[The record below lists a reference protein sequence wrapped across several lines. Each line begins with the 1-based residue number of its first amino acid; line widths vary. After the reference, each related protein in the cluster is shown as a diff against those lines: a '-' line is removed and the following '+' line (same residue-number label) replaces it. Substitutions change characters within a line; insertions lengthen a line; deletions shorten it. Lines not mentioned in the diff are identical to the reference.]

1 MTGHQASPARAGLP
15 APPAA
20 TAHPHDPAGHPA
32 IGRRPADLPPA
43 AARKKTGLYAPVLL
57 GASAVGTMSVSP
69 IFGNGDIVTG
79 VRGTTDGDVIVTGS
93 HAKADGTNN
102 TLPFL
107 YDGPLTSS
115 AEDNGFH
122 ALTPPFPGFDNGTGT
137 GTFYGPDTST
147 YNPDTIPAGQV
158 RAVGSY
164 RNGDGVF
171 NHGMIYLGPVSGGGT
186 WTTIDVPTDGSNT
199 VGGVRACPA
208 GQVRAVG
215 SYRDGDGVVN
225 HGMIY
230 LGPVSGGGTWTTIDV
245 PRDGSNTA
253 GGVRA
258 CPSGQ
263 PGCMVMDTIAHSTM
277 GNLVVG
283 NYDLNLGNGV
293 SGNAFIYN
301 MSTGQYTLLQLG
313 GSLASGTTLYG
324 IWQNGGPGSP
334 NYTLAGGSSAH
345 LSSLKNQRA
354 FLMNYNERT
363 GRFGPPR
370 FYSYGNAPAALT
382 HFDGIT
388 KVPGGFN
395 LATISSVRQSSTAL
409 QPSMAFVPATGGNW
423 PLFGRATWYPIDVA
437 GSSLCTTPPATSC
450 SMVTANTVYQNQ
462 VMGLYVQQQQS
473 DSGSVSVP
481 GTYLATVPVP

>member
-1 MTGHQASPARAGLP
+1 MIGNQASPAHAG
-15 APPAA
+15 PPGPRAA
-20 TAHPHDPAGHPA
+20 TARPHDPAGHHA
-32 IGRRPADLPPA
+32 TGRRPADLLLG
-43 AARKKTGLYAPVLL
+43 AARQKTALYAPVLL
-57 GASAVGTMSVSP
+57 GAAAAAVLALALPAMASPVTGQDPTSTTSISP

-93 HAKADGTNN
+93 HAKADGTDN

-107 YDGPLTSS
+107 YQGPLTSP
-115 AEDNGFH
+115 AEDSGFH
-122 ALTPPFPGFDNGTGT
+122 LLTPPFADFET

-164 RNGDGVF
+164 RTYPSNGVF
-171 NHGMIYLGPVSGGGT
+171 NHGMIYLGPVSGGGS
-186 WTTIDVPTDGSNT
+186 WTRIDVPADGSNT
-199 VGGVRACPA
+199 V
-208 GQVRAVG
+208 
-215 SYRDGDGVVN
+215 
-225 HGMIY
+225 
-230 LGPVSGGGTWTTIDV
+230 
-245 PRDGSNTA
+245 

-301 MSTGQYTLLQLG
+301 MSTGQWTLLQLG
-313 GSLASGTTLYG
+313 GSLSSGTTLYG
-324 IWQNGGPGSP
+324 IWQNGGSGSP
-334 NYTLAGGSSAH
+334 NYTLAGGSSAY
-345 LSSLKNQRA
+345 SPGGAQRA

-363 GRFGPPR
+363 GRFGLPR

-388 KVPGGFN
+388 AVPGGFN
-395 LATISSVRQSSTAL
+395 LVAISSAQASSL
-409 QPSMAFVPATGGNW
+409 AFIPATRGRW
-423 PLFGRATWYPIDVA
+423 PLFGRATWYPIDV
-437 GSSLCTTPPATSC
+437 SSLCPPSSC
-450 SMVTANTVYQNQ
+450 SMVTGNTVYQNQ
-462 VMGLYVQQQQS
+462 VMGLYV
-473 DSGSVSVP
+473 SGKVF
-481 GTYLATVPVP
+481 GTYLATVATP

>member
-1 MTGHQASPARAGLP
+1 MTGHQASPAHAGLP

-20 TAHPHDPAGHPA
+20 TARPHDPAGHPA
-32 IGRRPADLPPA
+32 TARRPADLPLP
-43 AARKKTGLYAPVLL
+43 AARKKTTLYVPLLL
-57 GASAVGTMSVSP
+57 GTAAAAVLALALPAMASPVTGQDATSTMSISP
-69 IFGNGDIVTG
+69 ILGNGNIVTG
-79 VRGTTDGDVIVTGS
+79 VRGTTDGDVILTGS

-107 YDGPLTSS
+107 YQGPLTSP
-115 AEDNGFH
+115 AEDSGFH
-122 ALTPPFPGFDNGTGT
+122 ALTPQFAGFVT

-186 WTTIDVPTDGSNT
+186 WTTIDVPANGSNT
-199 VGGVRACPA
+199 VGGVRACP
-208 GQVRAVG
+208 
-215 SYRDGDGVVN
+215 SD
-225 HGMIY
+225 
-230 LGPVSGGGTWTTIDV
+230 
-245 PRDGSNTA
+245 
-253 GGVRA
+253 
-258 CPSGQ
+258 Q
-263 PGCMVMDTIAHSTM
+263 PDCMVMDTIAHSTM

-283 NYDLNLGNGV
+283 NYDLNLGHGV

-301 MSTGQYTLLQLG
+301 MTTHQWTLLQLG

-324 IWQNGGPGSP
+324 IWQNGGPGSS

-345 LSSLKNQRA
+345 GSSLRTQRA

-363 GRFGPPR
+363 VHFGPPR
-370 FYSYGNAPAALT
+370 FYTYGNAPALVT

-388 KVPGGFN
+388 AVPGGFN
-395 LATISSVRQSSTAL
+395 LATISSAQAS
-409 QPSMAFVPATGGNW
+409 SMAFVPTNGGNW

-437 GSSLCTTPPATSC
+437 ASRVCKPAGC
-450 SMVTANTVYQNQ
+450 SMVTGNTVFQNQ
-462 VMGLYVQQQQS
+462 VMGVYVKQS
-473 DSGSVSVP
+473 DGKP
-481 GTYLATVPVP
+481 RTYLATVPTS

>member
-1 MTGHQASPARAGLP
+1 MTGNQASSAHAGPP
-15 APPAA
+15 APQAA
-20 TAHPHDPAGHPA
+20 TACPHDPAGHPA
-32 IGRRPADLPPA
+32 TGRRPADLLLT
-43 AARKKTGLYAPVLL
+43 AARQKTALYAPLLL
-57 GASAVGTMSVSP
+57 GTAAAAVLALALPAMASPVRSHDATSTGSISP
-69 IFGNGDIVTG
+69 ILSAGDIVTG
-79 VRGTTDGDVIVTGS
+79 VRGTTGGDVILTGS
-93 HAKADGTNN
+93 HAKADGTKN

-107 YDGPLTSS
+107 YQGPLTSP
-115 AEDNGFH
+115 AEDSGFH
-122 ALTPPFPGFDNGTGT
+122 ALTPPFAGFDNGTGT

-147 YNPDTIPAGQV
+147 YNPDMIPAGQV

-164 RNGDGVF
+164 RTDPADGVF

-186 WTTIDVPTDGSNT
+186 WTTIDVPADGSNT
-199 VGGVRACPA
+199 V
-208 GQVRAVG
+208 
-215 SYRDGDGVVN
+215 
-225 HGMIY
+225 
-230 LGPVSGGGTWTTIDV
+230 
-245 PRDGSNTA
+245 

-283 NYDLNLGNGV
+283 NYDLNLGHGV

-301 MSTGQYTLLQLG
+301 MTTGQWTLLQLG
-313 GSLASGTTLYG
+313 GSLSSGTTLYG

-345 LSSLKNQRA
+345 GSPGGAQRA

-363 GRFGPPR
+363 GHFGKPR

-388 KVPGGFN
+388 AVPGGFN
-395 LATISSVRQSSTAL
+395 LVAISSA
-409 QPSMAFVPATGGNW
+409 QPSSMAFVPTTRGTW

-437 GSSLCTTPPATSC
+437 GSLCPGGC
-450 SMVTANTVYQNQ
+450 MVTGNTVYQNQ
-462 VMGLYVQQQQS
+462 VMGLYVT
-473 DSGSVSVP
+473 DAP
-481 GTYLATVPVP
+481 RTYLATVATP